1 MFEIYDP
8 ENEIPEEQKERV
20 AEMAEG
26 ILDVISDVSDN
37 PIEAT
42 QAMSAV
48 MSLILAEGFPARSG
62 AINCLQIMVGSIIE
76 TLNDAERDGKVA
88 WNKKLRH

>member
-8 ENEIPEEQKERV
+8 ENEIPEEQKERITQI
-20 AEMAEG
+20 AEG
-26 ILDVISDVSDN
+26 ILEVISDVSED
-37 PIEAT
+37 PIDAI
-42 QAMSAV
+42 QAMGAV
-48 MSLILAEGFPARSG
+48 LSLVLSEGIATRSG
-62 AINCLQIMVGSIIE
+62 ALNCLQLMVGSVIE

>member
-8 ENEIPEEQKERV
+8 ENEMPEEQKERITQI
-20 AEMAEG
+20 AGG
-26 ILDVISDVSDN
+26 ILEVISDVSED
-37 PIEAT
+37 PIDAI
-42 QAMSAV
+42 QAMGAV
-48 MSLILAEGFPARSG
+48 LSLVLSEGIATRSG
-62 AINCLQIMVGSIIE
+62 ALNCLQLMVGSVIE